1 MNIGQRALCSL
12 TAVATAFVIALPTPT
27 VQAQDAVKF
36 NMSWLPQGS
45 QSGVIV
51 AIEKGFYEEADLS
64 VEATRGYGGIRTT
77 NEINEGLFEFGYGNP
92 LGVILNQA
100 EGGHTVMIGAIN
112 DTWPGGLCFVKER
125 HTVET
130 PADLKGMSVGGGQAS
145 PVQAMLPAWL
155 ELNGVAAEE
164 VKLLQM
170 DPAVV
175 DASLIEGQIDA
186 AECWLGS
193 NKALLEERASQAG
206 VEIGWIR
213 YSDHQM
219 EIYGSGLVT
228 SEALIKDK
236 PDLVQRFVQA
246 TYRGYDYARENP
258 EEATDIL
265 LKHFPVLSRDV
276 TLKQVLETNELI
288 EGPGQLGWMEQEKMA
303 RTLEFLASAYDLA
316 ERVSVDD
323 IYTTQFI
330 QQ

>member
-1 MNIGQRALCSL
+1 MKVSQRALCSL
-12 TAVATAFVIALPTPT
+12 SAVAAAFLLALLIPS

-51 AIEKGFYEEADLS
+51 AIDKGFYDEVDLS

-92 LGVILNQA
+92 LGVILNRA
-100 EGGHTVMIGAIN
+100 EDGRTVMIGAIN

-145 PVQAMLPAWL
+145 PVQVMLPAWL
-155 ELNGVAAEE
+155 ERNGVAAADVE
-164 VKLLQM
+164 LLQM

-213 YSDHQM
+213 YSDHEM
-219 EIYGSGLVT
+219 DIYGSGLVT
-228 SEALIKDK
+228 SEALIEKN
-236 PDLVQRFVQA
+236 PDLVRRFVQA
-246 TYRGYDYARENP
+246 TYRGYDYARESP

-276 TLKQVLETNELI
+276 TLKQVIETNELI
-288 EGPGQLGWMEQEKMA
+288 EGPGPLGWMEQDKME
-303 RTLEFLASAYDLA
+303 RTLEFLASAYDLTGG
-316 ERVSVDD
+316 VSVDD
-323 IYTTQFI
+323 IYTTEFLEQ
-330 QQ
+330 